1 MNNDEQQNK
10 ALFFYQSAIV
20 VHVKVDHSNPLHAEL
35 LSLFEPRDQKIPAF
49 MAGVRNEHIAKAT
62 KLMKK
67 IEGFRQSTSLTN
79 TPAWASDVFLR
90 LLNVDEDGNKPLFK

>member
-1 MNNDEQQNK
+1 MNDEQQNK
-10 ALFFYQSAIV
+10 ALFFYQSSIV
-20 VHVKVDHSNPLHAEL
+20 NYLKVDLSNPLHKEL
-35 LSLFEPRDQKIPAF
+35 YEMFVPGGLFPSIDPYKIK
-49 MAGVRNEHIAKAT
+49 EAT

-67 IEGFRQSTSLTN
+67 IEGFEQSQSLNN